1 MKSKSFVFILLMFLT
16 GATLFA
22 QDAPESKKTK
32 DSDEKSVSQAF
43 SIAFGNSGSSYLGI
57 HMGEVTNENFS
68 KYGLSSVRGVV
79 ATRVAEDSPAAKA
92 GINEGDVIISVD
104 GESVTS
110 VRKLSRLISEIAPD
124 HNAKIKVLRGG
135 SERDFDVKMGK
146 REAGA
151 VFAPGGF
158 ENGTGIG
165 VYRMPRIEAPEMPKM
180 PRMPRIA
187 TGPGEALGFY
197 RISSRSIGTR
207 LTPLTDQLGSY
218 FGVSDG
224 KGLLVTS
231 VEKDSAGAKAGL
243 KAGDVIVEIDGK
255 KLSRT
260 YDLIHALGQKDEGD
274 VSLKVVRDK
283 KERTIKVTPEKSK
296 NGENMFFNEFYLRN
310 DKNDEN

>member
-1 MKSKSFVFILLMFLT
+1 MKSKSIGFILLIVLT
-16 GATLFA
+16 GANIFA
-22 QDAPESKKTK
+22 QEAPESQKTK
-32 DSDEKSVSQAF
+32 DSDEKKVSQAV
-43 SIAFGNSGSSYLGI
+43 SIAFGNSDSSYLGI
-57 HMGEVTNENFS
+57 HMGEVTSENFS
-68 KYGLSSVRGVV
+68 KYGLSSVRGVAV
-79 ATRVAEDSPAAKA
+79 TKVAEDSPAAKA
-92 GINEGDVIISVD
+92 GIKEGDVIVSID

-146 REAGA
+146 REARA
-151 VFAPGGF
+151 IFTPGGF
-158 ENGTGIG
+158 GNGTG
-165 VYRMPRIEAPEMPKM
+165 VYRIPGVAIPEMPKM

-187 TGPGEALGFY
+187 TAPGNVTGFF

-260 YDLIHALGQKDEGD
+260 YDLIHALGQKDEGE

-296 NGENMFFNEFYLRN
+296 NGENMLFNEFYLTK